1 MTTTTRTRTFDQRG
15 QRGLTGSSPPPPR
28 NSPNCGGEK
37 YSCQKQANQFRLQR
51 KVWGEVM
58 DEFLT
63 HSECVEAW
71 HRDVLSLIPVATWDV
86 RNECL
91 RGG

>member
-1 MTTTTRTRTFDQRG
+1 
-15 QRGLTGSSPPPPR
+15 
-28 NSPNCGGEK
+28 
-37 YSCQKQANQFRLQR
+37 
-51 KVWGEVM
+51 M